1 MGEGK
6 LMPDYIELDKDILD
20 DKDCWED
27 NNEQSYEKNSQV
39 ETWWQKIYA
48 KFQRS

>member
-6 LMPDYIELDKDILD
+6 LMPDYDIKDFYEGEH
-20 DKDCWED
+20 CWED
-27 NNEQSYEKNSQV
+27 NNEQSYEKDSQV

>member
-6 LMPDYIELDKDILD
+6 LMPDYDLLKEFEEGEN
-20 DKDCWED
+20 CWED
-27 NNEQSYEKNSQV
+27 NNEQSYEKDSQV
-39 ETWWQKIYA
+39 KTWWQKIYA